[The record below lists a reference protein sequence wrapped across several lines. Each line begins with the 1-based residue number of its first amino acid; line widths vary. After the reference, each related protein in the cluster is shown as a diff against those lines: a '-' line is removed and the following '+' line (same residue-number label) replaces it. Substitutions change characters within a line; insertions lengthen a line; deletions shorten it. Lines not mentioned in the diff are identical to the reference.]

1 MTTMSKLVIAYLVIG
16 GVVSTGFAAVQW
28 MGWEPGTAEREVI
41 PPSARESP
49 GGYRSYSFWHTGF
62 HGGK

>member
-1 MTTMSKLVIAYLVIG
+1 MTMSKVVILYLVFSGI
-16 GVVSTGFAAVQW
+16 VSTGYAFAQLS
-28 MGWEPGTAEREVI
+28 GWEPGTAEREVI